1 MSRAASAAAS
11 LPLRNSNFCR
21 TTTDGRAV
29 IVSASFDELGE
40 KRYAQ
45 PGGEARGFR
54 LLGQRAGRAGLDAAQ
69 ATLAVAVI
77 HAGELALEPAAF
89 LAVFPDQAEIG
100 AHQVA
105 QPAVDAPLP
114 VENRQRSGARCRKV
128 VPHRVARLGDD
139 CADRLRLIAPRRL
152 GPGGRQIALG
162 SAHAPERLELRGPA
176 PERALVGSDRLRPLA
191 RKPLGQG
198 LEDLFGVEKRQRG
211 AKRPEQDRVGPGF
224 LLHRN
229 PESVDANDPHRA
241 RQRRELFRDRA
252 RRRVVDECAVLAQ
265 PGKGRR
271 IAQKRGVENRGG
283 NGAYAR
289 VRWYGSAGPRA
300 PGARTSARASPS
312 SRTRTRKNGRRSAP
326 SSAPRRSPAPARP
339 RERPGPR
346 SIRTGSRKTGRPS
359 AAIPSRSP
367 VVPRAQ
373 CTGGVGTGVY

>member
-224 LLHRN
+224 LLHRD

-252 RRRVVDECAVLAQ
+252 RRRVVDECAVLPQ
-265 PGKGRR
+265 PGRGT
-271 IAQKRGVENRGG
+271 AQAPDRFEPDLEKPVALRQRYRLAHRLSRGL
-283 NGAYAR
+283 
-289 VRWYGSAGPRA
+289 SAPAAWEPESLPGCRA
-300 PGARTSARASPS
+300 PSPSRPRTPAAWRRGRPPDARTVPAASG
-312 SRTRTRKNGRRSAP
+312 TRG
-326 SSAPRRSPAPARP
+326 
-339 RERPGPR
+339 PG
-346 SIRTGSRKTGRPS
+346 
-359 AAIPSRSP
+359 
-367 VVPRAQ
+367 
-373 CTGGVGTGVY
+373 CTVWG

>member
-77 HAGELALEPAAF
+77 HAGELARGPAAF

-152 GPGGRQIALG
+152 GPGGRQNALSLEATASGRLPANPSDRASRTFSASRKGNAAQSVPSRTALGRDFSFTAIPRASTRMIRTVLG
-162 SAHAPERLELRGPA
+162 SAASSSGTE
-176 PERALVGSDRLRPLA
+176 
-191 RKPLGQG
+191 
-198 LEDLFGVEKRQRG
+198 
-211 AKRPEQDRVGPGF
+211 
-224 LLHRN
+224 
-229 PESVDANDPHRA
+229 
-241 RQRRELFRDRA
+241 
-252 RRRVVDECAVLAQ
+252 
-265 PGKGRR
+265 
-271 IAQKRGVENRGG
+271 RGG
-283 NGAYAR
+283 AL
-289 VRWYGSAGPRA
+289 
-300 PGARTSARASPS
+300 
-312 SRTRTRKNGRRSAP
+312 
-326 SSAPRRSPAPARP
+326 
-339 RERPGPR
+339 
-346 SIRTGSRKTGRPS
+346 
-359 AAIPSRSP
+359 
-367 VVPRAQ
+367 
-373 CTGGVGTGVY
+373 